1 MIEGAIR
8 LSPNPEL
15 GEVTVEEWRTVDL
28 RGYCG
33 HENDEMLD
41 RGTEASSRCFRFSGK
56 NIERSDGVPEVSMP
70 SMVSAVDAMV
80 RSNYWEGSDRPRRFP
95 ADGTHLQML
104 DPAPDVVHSRD

>member
-56 NIERSDGVPEVSMP
+56 NIERSDGV
-70 SMVSAVDAMV
+70 SAVDAMV
-80 RSNYWEGSDRPRRFP
+80 RSNYWEGSDRLRRFP